1 MSQENKLY
9 ELCLPIPDLP
19 KRNGE
24 DDSFI
29 IAFPICCIGE
39 TAALSCAIMQ
49 FSSRRLSTASE
60 EKKLNHEI
68 FRPDLFNRPIKKPSS
83 PTPLL
88 CPVSPP
94 PPLVISSLRL
104 PTTHPPS
111 NMLFVNKTRNLNG
124 GELWWW
130 PPPPPPLLPSC

>member
-1 MSQENKLY
+1 MNYSNYVSPFQICQKEMEKMT
-9 ELCLPIPDLP
+9 
-19 KRNGE
+19 RM
-24 DDSFI
+24 I
-29 IAFPICCIGE
+29 ISFPICC
-39 TAALSCAIMQ
+39 LWRNC
-49 FSSRRLSTASE
+49 SSELRYHAVFEQKTLYCMRS
-60 EKKLNHEI
+60 KKKRNNEI

-124 GELWWW
+124 GEWWW
-130 PPPPPPLLPSC
+130 WPPPPLLPSC